1 MIIPKKLKEG
11 YHATPVSPSRS
22 LSFVSKS
29 VIDIAK
35 NKIKC
40 IYGLKVLFSKNNY
53 ILNKCDSSSV
63 EERVKDLESIFED
76 NAINCILSSIRGYN
90 TNQLLEHINLGHNR
104 EKSKDIVWLF

>member
-35 NKIKC
+35 NKIKM
-40 IYGLKVLFSKNNY
+40 YLWFKSTF
-53 ILNKCDSSSV
+53 
-63 EERVKDLESIFED
+63 LE
-76 NAINCILSSIRGYN
+76 
-90 TNQLLEHINLGHNR
+90 
-104 EKSKDIVWLF
+104 K